1 MKFEYGDAV
10 IYNDDGSF
18 PSLNNKTGIVVG
30 QDTKVGV
37 KYLLVD
43 FVLYNGNTFRAS
55 IHKSRFKKVKK
66 IMKDYIFVAI
76 ILIMFVALSI
86 IIPLCLIDKKSRHQ
100 EKINKKKEEKNK
112 YTYTCTQSDDYE
124 LDEDTQHIID
134 ELKRFRESID
144 ITY

>member
-18 PSLNNKTGIVVG
+18 PSLDNKIGTVVG
-30 QDTKVGV
+30 QDIIIGV

-66 IMKDYIFVAI
+66 
-76 ILIMFVALSI
+76 
-86 IIPLCLIDKKSRHQ
+86 
-100 EKINKKKEEKNK
+100 
-112 YTYTCTQSDDYE
+112 
-124 LDEDTQHIID
+124 
-134 ELKRFRESID
+134 
-144 ITY
+144 

>member
-1 MKFEYGDAV
+1 
-10 IYNDDGSF
+10 
-18 PSLNNKTGIVVG
+18 
-30 QDTKVGV
+30 
-37 KYLLVD
+37 
-43 FVLYNGNTFRAS
+43 
-55 IHKSRFKKVKK
+55 
-66 IMKDYIFVAI
+66 MKDYIFVAI

>member
-1 MKFEYGDAV
+1 MRFEHGDVV

-66 IMKDYIFVAI
+66 
-76 ILIMFVALSI
+76 
-86 IIPLCLIDKKSRHQ
+86 
-100 EKINKKKEEKNK
+100 
-112 YTYTCTQSDDYE
+112 
-124 LDEDTQHIID
+124 
-134 ELKRFRESID
+134 
-144 ITY
+144 

>member
-18 PSLNNKTGIVVG
+18 PSLNNKIGTVVG

-66 IMKDYIFVAI
+66 
-76 ILIMFVALSI
+76 
-86 IIPLCLIDKKSRHQ
+86 
-100 EKINKKKEEKNK
+100 
-112 YTYTCTQSDDYE
+112 
-124 LDEDTQHIID
+124 
-134 ELKRFRESID
+134 
-144 ITY
+144 